1 MNGIFQGNRSGAS
14 FFMHMGLKHNCE
26 FYEKEKQQMIP
37 YMIIHA
43 LVKTF
48 EMNDINIDLQ

>member
-1 MNGIFQGNRSGAS
+1 MDTKI
-14 FFMHMGLKHNCE
+14 
-26 FYEKEKQQMIP
+26 KQNDKQKMIP

>member
-1 MNGIFQGNRSGAS
+1 MNTKNEQ
-14 FFMHMGLKHNCE
+14 
-26 FYEKEKQQMIP
+26 KEKQQMIP

-48 EMNDINIDLQ
+48 EMNDINIDLK

>member
-1 MNGIFQGNRSGAS
+1 MDTKIKQN
-14 FFMHMGLKHNCE
+14 
-26 FYEKEKQQMIP
+26 EKQQMIP